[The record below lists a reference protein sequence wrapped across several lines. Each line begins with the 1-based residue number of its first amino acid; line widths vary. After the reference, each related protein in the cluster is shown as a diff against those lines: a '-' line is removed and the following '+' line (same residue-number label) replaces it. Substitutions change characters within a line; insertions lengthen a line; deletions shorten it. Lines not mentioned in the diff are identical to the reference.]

1 MRELARLDFR
11 SPASHC
17 QSDQEESA
25 AVVLSRSIS
34 AGSLFGRAPESS
46 RRTGLLRLPDAC
58 PWTIDEI
65 ISDDFL
71 P

>member
-1 MRELARLDFR
+1 VIKKNPSLRSYPGQYLPEAYLVARRRALA
-11 SPASHC
+11 
-17 QSDQEESA
+17 E
-25 AVVLSRSIS
+25 
-34 AGSLFGRAPESS
+34 
-46 RRTGLLRLPDAC
+46 TGLLRLPDAC